1 MNRINLVVLLE
12 QLEELVEKAPE
23 IPLTGRVLLDADELL
38 ELIDQIRSSVPEE
51 VRRAE
56 AVSVEKDRVIAEGQQ
71 KAERI
76 IAQLE
81 EYAARLIRESEIH
94 RQAEQEARRILDEA
108 SQRAQEITR
117 GVRTTADQ
125 ILSNLQSALER
136 PSPLYL
142 KPGRT
147 GKPHYRFG
155 PINTTLPINRPIVNS
170 VRQCSS
176 LTRLPIALTKRAAQ
190 RSLGLLQYWV
200 KTQGRPLQAS

>member
-76 IAQLE
+76 IAQAE

-117 GVRTTADQ
+117 GAEDYADQ
-125 ILSNLQSALER
+125 ILSNLQSALEKTISVVSR
-136 PSPLYL
+136 
-142 KPGRT
+142 GREELAN
-147 GKPHYRFG
+147 R
-155 PINTTLPINRPIVNS
+155 TT
-170 VRQCSS
+170 
-176 LTRLPIALTKRAAQ
+176 
-190 RSLGLLQYWV
+190 
-200 KTQGRPLQAS
+200 ASDQ

>member
-1 MNRINLVVLLE
+1 MNLVVLLE

-76 IAQLE
+76 IAQAE

-117 GVRTTADQ
+117 GAEDYADQ
-125 ILSNLQSALER
+125 ILSNLQSALEKTI
-136 PSPLYL
+136 SVVS
-142 KPGRT
+142 KGREELAN
-147 GKPHYRFG
+147 R
-155 PINTTLPINRPIVNS
+155 TT
-170 VRQCSS
+170 
-176 LTRLPIALTKRAAQ
+176 
-190 RSLGLLQYWV
+190 
-200 KTQGRPLQAS
+200 ASDQ

>member
-76 IAQLE
+76 IAQAE

-117 GVRTTADQ
+117 GAEDYADQ
-125 ILSNLQSALER
+125 ILSNLQSALEKTV
-136 PSPLYL
+136 SVVS
-142 KPGRT
+142 KGREELAN
-147 GKPHYRFG
+147 R
-155 PINTTLPINRPIVNS
+155 TT
-170 VRQCSS
+170 
-176 LTRLPIALTKRAAQ
+176 
-190 RSLGLLQYWV
+190 
-200 KTQGRPLQAS
+200 ASDQ

>member
-76 IAQLE
+76 IAQAE

-117 GVRTTADQ
+117 GAEDYADQ
-125 ILSNLQSALER
+125 ILSNLQSALEKTI
-136 PSPLYL
+136 SVVS
-142 KPGRT
+142 KGREELAN
-147 GKPHYRFG
+147 R
-155 PINTTLPINRPIVNS
+155 TT
-170 VRQCSS
+170 
-176 LTRLPIALTKRAAQ
+176 
-190 RSLGLLQYWV
+190 
-200 KTQGRPLQAS
+200 ASDQ